1 MSKQEEDKNV
11 DLLFQDIWPAL
22 TLSQQRILSANR
34 LTEVL
39 IGVGVTVTVTTVA
52 LAEDIQPW
60 SCSLWWLAGACLC
73 LFTALA
79 IGFYS
84 RTITGFTMLDLGAF
98 LDPKALGIET
108 KEFQKGIVK
117 RASERIAD
125 NEHALHKKYRFT
137 QGMFIAYFAETVLVA
152 IWLLV
157 R

>member
-1 MSKQEEDKNV
+1 MSKQVDQNV
-11 DLLFQDIWPAL
+11 NLLFQDIWPAL

-39 IGVGVTVTVTTVA
+39 IGVGVTVTVTTMA
-52 LAEDIQPW
+52 LAQDIQPW
-60 SCSLWWLAGACLC
+60 SCSLWWLAGAGLC

-84 RTITGFTMLDLGAF
+84 RTIKGFTMLDLGAF
-98 LDPKALGIET
+98 LDEETLRIET
-108 KEFQKGIVK
+108 RNFQFSVLT
-117 RASERIAD
+117 RANQRIAE
-125 NEHALHKKYRFT
+125 NEQALHKKYRLT
-137 QGMFIAYFAETVLVA
+137 QGMFIAYFAEAALVA